1 MDYVRMMYNVINL
14 RFLNYSV
21 QTIVLFY
28 SMLVIAPGYAEDI
41 ECKTKV
47 DFVRPTTSL
56 SDFVDYK
63 NGVVKQISTGL
74 MWQLCPVGQKWDGAT
89 CLGNATQMT
98 FYQALTKAEE
108 NTAFGYTNW
117 RLPNVKELY
126 SIVEKSCRGPY
137 LNQIFSPFITGGS
150 YWSSTFTRTIPYTI
164 YGMSF
169 SSGRPNMLGPSTSL
183 YPALLVRSV
192 SND

>member
-21 QTIVLFY
+21 QTMVLLY

-74 MWQLCPVGQKWDGAT
+74 MWQLCPVGQTWDGAT
-89 CLGNATQMT
+89 CLGDATQMT
-98 FYQALTKAEE
+98 FYQALTKSEE
-108 NTAFGYTNW
+108 DTTFGYTNW
-117 RLPNVKELY
+117 RLPNAKEFF
-126 SIVEKSCRGPY
+126 SIVEKSCRSPA
-137 LNQIFSPFITGGS
+137 LNQIFSPFITGGV
-150 YWSSTFTRTIPYTI
+150 YWSSTFDRNNTNLNYAVELRS
-164 YGMSF
+164 GSF
-169 SSGRPNMLGPSTSL
+169 NKPNVSTML
-183 YPALLVRSV
+183 YPALLVRTA